1 MKSKKK
7 LLYFISPLSASVFF
21 LHFFILKTNIVRA
34 AATCGSA
41 LGIFCNPLVGKVD
54 SFADAVIVAIQYL
67 LSVIALISL
76 LFLVFAGIK
85 YLVSFG
91 SEEKMTEAKKA
102 FSSAGS
108 GLIIA
113 VMAYAIL
120 SIIYQILNS

>member
-1 MKSKKK
+1 MTSKKMFLCFIPFIFLV
-7 LLYFISPLSASVFF
+7 LLSV
-21 LHFFILKTNIVRA
+21 LQANTARA

-54 SFADAVIVAIQYL
+54 SFAEAVIVAIQYL

-91 SEEKMTEAKKA
+91 SEQKMTEAKKA
-102 FSSAGS
+102 FFSAGS